1 MQWLSQ
7 VGIEGARRIARHLPS
22 PVLSDGKPIV
32 PELTGRVL
40 EAFGDDKLA
49 FDEFRAGRH
58 DMEVSW
64 GSVSSQYEGYA
75 RIATSFLNH
84 PLPAIREWAKREIAS
99 AEQQADYWRKREEDE
114 GF

>member
-1 MQWLSQ
+1 M
-7 VGIEGARRIARHLPS
+7 
-22 PVLSDGKPIV
+22 
-32 PELTGRVL
+32 
-40 EAFGDDKLA
+40 
-49 FDEFRAGRH
+49 
-58 DMEVSW
+58 